1 MPSLAARGCV
11 AALVLALGNTA
22 HISADDQEQ
31 ESTPFTSS
39 VAIHSGQNLSDVVR
53 VLAANQL
60 SVCLQPARHF
70 GWAGLGNLLISLNAQ
85 VIYALDH
92 APTLHFKFN
101 RMAFSRFS
109 SLLYLEERDGPGRGC
124 RRDGFDRGL
133 DGRSARPVCLHTPS
147 TLTPSSQQRIPFD
160 AMVLDTNSTRLFD
173 GDTLQIG
180 CSAADPSG
188 SALDYAR
195 RTAWSSDYTRTR
207 TIISQRYWAAEVA
220 RVFSDDSRQHYLLLL
235 RLWPAEPC
243 DRRCAIAR
251 TRHGRSASAQGTSS
265 PSRKSIEASPM
276 PDTRAAAVRPF
287 LAPLANLSSCVTVLL
302 VTEDSNDAQAR
313 MVVSDFK
320 QAGGAG
326 VLLLGSRACGARC
339 ALRTMTH
346 ADALLAGYSSLSM
359 LAAILSKGS
368 QLLAYTPRMTTGGR
382 STMEALRQADAHARQ
397 QANHSYIESPAEF
410 AAQVQAKC
418 DETADLRASRA
429 SDVESPRPPPSPPSP
444 GAPPEPGRGAV
455 SVES

>member
-220 RVFSDDSRQHYLLLL
+220 RVFSDDSTTFSSSASGQRNHVIDAV
-235 RLWPAEPC
+235 RS
-243 DRRCAIAR
+243 
-251 TRHGRSASAQGTSS
+251 HGRVTVAVHLRKGTSS